1 MDAVMTGI
9 MSEGYEAFVFPLV
22 RGVYQNFL
30 IGLCFRTLPVDNIL
44 FSPFRQIVENFL
56 LQSYSAGGMY
66 DVVHII
72 LRLVSQK
79 SRKTRKGVEHQW
91 T

>member
-1 MDAVMTGI
+1 MDAVMAGI
-9 MSEGYEAFVFPLV
+9 MSEGYEALVLPLV
-22 RGVYQNFL
+22 LRVYKDFL

-79 SRKTRKGVEHQW
+79 SQKSRKSQIT
-91 T
+91 